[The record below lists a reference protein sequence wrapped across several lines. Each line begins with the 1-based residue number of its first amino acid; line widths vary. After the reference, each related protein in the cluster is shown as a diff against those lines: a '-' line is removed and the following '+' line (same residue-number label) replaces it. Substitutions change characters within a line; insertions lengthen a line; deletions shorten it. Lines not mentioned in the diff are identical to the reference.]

1 MALPR
6 VDIVVPVFNEK
17 ENFSVLFQNIQRCV
31 QADWRLMVIYD
42 RPDDTTLEVASP
54 LSASDARI
62 ELITNAS
69 KGVLGAI
76 KTGFNKATADA
87 VLVLMVDDPL
97 EIIEKID
104 ELANAFYAENA
115 TIAVA
120 SRYMNGGSHTGGPLL
135 KGLLSR
141 LAGVSLYYVI
151 GLPTHD
157 ATYATRLYRKSFLDR
172 TTIETKEGFVFT
184 LELTLKAYF
193 GNEKIIELPVNWE
206 ERVVGESHFKLAKW
220 LPMYLHWYVWGIKKR
235 YFPFLIS

>member
-1 MALPR
+1 MSVYR
-6 VDIVVPVFNEK
+6 VDIVVPVYNEP
-17 ENFSVLFQNIQRCV
+17 ENFASLVEHVKAYLSS
-31 QADWRLMVIYD
+31 DWRIIMVYD
-42 RPDDTTLEVASP
+42 TPNDTTLSIAHS
-54 LSASDARI
+54 LA
-62 ELITNAS
+62 TNDS
-69 KGVLGAI
+69 RFHLVRSMSRGVLPAVV
-76 KTGFNKATADA
+76 TGFSHATADA
-87 VLVLMVDDPL
+87 VLVLMVDDPPQ
-97 EIIEKID
+97 IIKKID
-104 ELANAFYAENA
+104 ALLGRFYGSNAA
-115 TIAVA
+115 IGVA
-120 SRYMNGGSHTGGPLL
+120 SRYMHGGSHRGGPLI

-193 GNEKIIELPVNWE
+193 GNEKIIELPVHWE